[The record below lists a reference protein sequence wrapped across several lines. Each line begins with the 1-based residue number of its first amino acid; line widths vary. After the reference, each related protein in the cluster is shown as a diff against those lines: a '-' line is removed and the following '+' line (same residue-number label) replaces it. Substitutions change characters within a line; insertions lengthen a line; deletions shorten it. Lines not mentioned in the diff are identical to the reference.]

1 VAHSS
6 SHRHGARPRRRKK
19 PATYRVLGPQA
30 AALKVTQA
38 GARRL
43 YARRLRTVHVAFIL
57 FFGTLLSIGPL
68 DGVGDHRVAATAGGA
83 IFGITV
89 LACIAVLRRGIVVTP
104 DLVTVRGLVTTRRIP
119 AATIAGFEPPPAYGT
134 WWRPGMRIVL
144 TDGRIRTCGALTNTP
159 VDAGHAGTRETD
171 ELNLWLAARSES
183 GASTTSALPGKGE
196 DDWAVRLV
204 WRGWLTL
211 LTLFALMCLAG
222 VLSALTD
229 PAFGLSN

>member
-1 VAHSS
+1 
-6 SHRHGARPRRRKK
+6 
-19 PATYRVLGPQA
+19 VLGPQA

-43 YARRLRTVHVAFIL
+43 YARRLRTVHMAFIL
-57 FFGTLLSIGPL
+57 FFGTLFSIGPFG
-68 DGVGDHRVAATAGGA
+68 GVGNHRVAATAGGA
-83 IFGITV
+83 IFGIAL

-119 AATIAGFEPPPAYGT
+119 AATIARFEPPPGYGT

-144 TDGRIRTCGALTNTP
+144 TDGRIRTCGAFTNTP
-159 VDAGHAGTRETD
+159 VDAGRAGTRETD

-183 GASTTSALPGKGE
+183 GASTSALPGKREE
-196 DDWAVRLV
+196 DRSVLLV

-211 LTLFALMCLAG
+211 LTLFALMCLVG
-222 VLSALTD
+222 VVSALTD